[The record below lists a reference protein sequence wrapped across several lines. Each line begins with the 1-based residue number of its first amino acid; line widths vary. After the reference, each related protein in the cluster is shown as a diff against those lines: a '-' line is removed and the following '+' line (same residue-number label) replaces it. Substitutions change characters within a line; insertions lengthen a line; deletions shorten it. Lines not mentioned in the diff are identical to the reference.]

1 MAAGNPQTDTV
12 AAINRV
18 LEAERE
24 MADAA
29 AAADR
34 EAEQILETARDKRR
48 RILERARQRASR
60 MHTHAAAELDKALAE
75 LEATG
80 ETEDDGGSGAD
91 AALAQAE
98 RTLAERLTSARDAS
112 H

>member
-1 MAAGNPQTDTV
+1 MAAGKPDNDTV

-34 EAEQILETARDKRR
+34 EAEQILEAAREKRR
-48 RILERARQRASR
+48 RILEHARQRASR
-60 MHTHAAAELDKALAE
+60 MHSHAAAELDKALAE

-80 ETEDDGGSGAD
+80 ITEDDDGGGAD
-91 AALAQAE
+91 AALAQAV
-98 RTLAERLTSARDAS
+98 RTLAERLTSAGDAAD
-112 H
+112 

>member
-1 MAAGNPQTDTV
+1 MAAGKPENDTV

-34 EAEQILETARDKRR
+34 EAEQILEAAREKRR
-48 RILERARQRASR
+48 RILEHARQRASR
-60 MHTHAAAELDKALAE
+60 MHSHAAAELDKALAE

-80 ETEDDGGSGAD
+80 ITEDDDGGGAD
-91 AALAQAE
+91 AALAQAV
-98 RTLAERLTSARDAS
+98 RTLAERLTSAGDAAD
-112 H
+112 